1 MLEAIGALELVALP
15 ENAGD
20 VELVVSPDIGSTV
33 TPRGPALP
41 PGGSMTVTLFAPQ
54 FAL

>member
-1 MLEAIGALELVALP
+1 MLEVSGARELVAVP
-15 ENAGD
+15 ENTGD
-20 VELVVSPDIGSTV
+20 VELVVSPDIGSMV
-33 TPRGPALP
+33 TLTGPAVP